1 MLRIACITVL
11 CIVASGFMVN
21 APSGQMLRLRQ
32 RSACSVS
39 DMKVVEKKEGAK
51 LKAKSI
57 DFDFSNPTKLV
68 GVEKEQS
75 ERIAPPSIETECG
88 ADYVPLLTAL
98 QLEKWEAADQ
108 LTRDMLIWI
117 GGEGT
122 RERNFVY
129 FAEAKGLPM
138 KDMKTIDDLW
148 TVYSKGKF
156 GYSVQKKIWLSKKVN
171 GDFNKFVTEI
181 NWNKAPGA
189 SGDTG
194 ILRRWVPMGNK
205 GNEFVYDLNKAKKGH
220 LPLTSALRGV
230 YLLKS
235 LLQHPA
241 FGNEGSEVPETGSR
255 PQSKYLTPTPRGSQT
270 KTRLGTRRP
279 PPSVN

>member
-1 MLRIACITVL
+1 
-11 CIVASGFMVN
+11 
-21 APSGQMLRLRQ
+21 MLRLRQ

-88 ADYVPLLTAL
+88 ANYVPLLTAL

-194 ILRRWVPMGNK
+194 ILRRELYHRPFSILIPK
-205 GNEFVYDLNKAKKGH
+205 
-220 LPLTSALRGV
+220 
-230 YLLKS
+230 YLLKDCRCPVFFLRCKD
-235 LLQHPA
+235 LLK
-241 FGNEGSEVPETGSR
+241 GNSMSGFI
-255 PQSKYLTPTPRGSQT
+255 LCT
-270 KTRLGTRRP
+270 K
-279 PPSVN
+279 

>member
-1 MLRIACITVL
+1 M
-11 CIVASGFMVN
+11 
-21 APSGQMLRLRQ
+21 
-32 RSACSVS
+32 
-39 DMKVVEKKEGAK
+39 VEKKEGAK
-51 LKAKSI
+51 LQAKPG
-57 DFDFSNPTKLV
+57 DFDISNPTKQV
-68 GVEKEQS
+68 GVEKEKG
-75 ERIAPPSIETECG
+75 EIIPPPSIETECG

-98 QLEKWEAADQ
+98 QLEKWEEADQ

-129 FAEAKGLPM
+129 FAEAKDLPM

-181 NWNKAPGA
+181 NWNKAPGL

-194 ILRRWVPMGNK
+194 ILRRELYHRPFSILISK
-205 GNEFVYDLNKAKKGH
+205 
-220 LPLTSALRGV
+220 
-230 YLLKS
+230 YLLK
-235 LLQHPA
+235 
-241 FGNEGSEVPETGSR
+241 VC
-255 PQSKYLTPTPRGSQT
+255 
-270 KTRLGTRRP
+270 
-279 PPSVN
+279 